1 MAMSELG
8 AFLQRQRT
16 ERGFTLE
23 ALEAETHIRR
33 AYLEAMEA
41 GDWDAL
47 PPGVY
52 TRGLLKNY
60 ARALGVSSASVL
72 RMYVK
77 ERPSESRLPEPQLI
91 SRALVE
97 TPRMST
103 ESLAGIALM
112 VVALGLFAWVIW
124 TRLIPDLTS
133 GSTGN
138 PIPTSS
144 TGAVAQGSPASG
156 RSSGTASPRRTAV
169 PVGATV
175 APLPSDTPEAAAIVS
190 GTPATAVPETPQP
203 SATAGAVGSPAPAV
217 TGAGPRAALVMEILA
232 TKDSWLSVLA
242 DDQYKFEGIL
252 KAGEKQRWEATQKV
266 WLHTGNAGATE
277 VTINGR
283 RLDPLGKSGEVVKR
297 QWKLLASGD
306 IEQSG

>member
-1 MAMSELG
+1 MSELG
-8 AFLQRQRT
+8 AYLQRQRT

-60 ARALGVSSASVL
+60 SRALGVSSAGVL

-77 ERPSESRLPEPQLI
+77 ERPSESRLPEPRLI

-124 TRLIPDLTS
+124 TRLIPDLNAGTAGTPVPPS
-133 GSTGN
+133 PG
-138 PIPTSS
+138 
-144 TGAVAQGSPASG
+144 GAVAQGSPAPT
-156 RSSGTASPRRTAV
+156 RSTGTALRARTV
-169 PVGATV
+169 TPVSAIV
-175 APLPSDTPEAAAIVS
+175 APLPSDTPEAPVLVS
-190 GTPATAVPETPQP
+190 GTPATAVPGTPQP
-203 SATAGAVGSPAPAV
+203 SATPAGTGSPAPTA
-217 TGAGPRAALVMEILA
+217 TRSGPQAALVMEILA
-232 TKDSWLSVLA
+232 SKDAWLSVRA
-242 DDQYKFEGIL
+242 DDQSKFEGIL
-252 KAGEKQRWEATQKV
+252 KAGEKQRWEAAQVV

-283 RLDPLGKSGEVVKR
+283 RLDPLGKAGEVVKR
-297 QWKLLASGD
+297 QWKLLPSGD